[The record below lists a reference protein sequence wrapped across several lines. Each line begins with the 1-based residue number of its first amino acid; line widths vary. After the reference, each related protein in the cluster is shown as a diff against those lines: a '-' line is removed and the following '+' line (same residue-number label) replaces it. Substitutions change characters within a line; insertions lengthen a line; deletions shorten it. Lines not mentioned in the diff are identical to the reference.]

1 MKRLYLLLA
10 CTSFALTG
18 CLKSTYVSS
27 NLEKEPEKVL
37 AADENT
43 DEGNETE
50 APVETDENKADSADI
65 TEETDTET
73 DKTDEVEEPM
83 TAETVTQTEQSEAQ
97 KTPPVQPEVTSS
109 AVGYNDSKS
118 WWFRRNNEHIP
129 PTAQQDI
136 NITGYD
142 AYYIGDTS
150 QKVIYL
156 TFDEG
161 YEAGY
166 SSKILDVLKDNDVKA
181 TFFVT
186 GHYLE
191 SQPDLVKRMADEG
204 HIVGNHSYK
213 HLDHTQV
220 SDEEM
225 IEDITSCYDL
235 ITETTG
241 VEMPKFFRPPA
252 GVYSVRTLEIAQ
264 KLGYKTIFWSF
275 AYKDWDTQ
283 NQPSSG
289 EAYNMV
295 MDNYHNGCIMLLHA
309 VSEANTNALDDII
322 KSLKNEGY
330 EFKLLTELP

>member
-1 MKRLYLLLA
+1 MKKLCLLLT
-10 CTSFALTG
+10 CVSFALTG
-18 CLKSTYVSS
+18 CFGSTPASS

-37 AADENT
+37 AAEENNTDNT
-43 DEGNETE
+43 DETE
-50 APVETDENKADSADI
+50 N
-65 TEETDTET
+65 TET
-73 DKTDEVEEPM
+73 TETIEPEKEP
-83 TAETVTQTEQSEAQ
+83 ETVTTTEQTPEQTAQ
-97 KTPPVQPEVTSS
+97 PVQPEVTSS

-118 WWFRRNNEHIP
+118 WWFRRNSDHIP

-136 NITGYD
+136 NISQYD

-150 QKVIYL
+150 QKIIYL

-166 SSKILDVLKDNDVKA
+166 SPKILDVLKDNDVRA

-191 SQPDLVKRMADEG
+191 TQADLVKRMAEEG

-225 IEDITSCYDL
+225 IEDITSCDKL
-235 ITETTG
+235 ITDTVG
-241 VEMPKFFRPPA
+241 YEMPKFFRPPA

-264 KLGYKTIFWSF
+264 ELGYTTIFWSF
-275 AYKDWDTQ
+275 AYKDWDTKA
-283 NQPSSG
+283 QPTAE
-289 EAYNMV
+289 EALNMV
-295 MDNYHNGCIMLLHA
+295 KDNYHNGCIMLLHA
-309 VSEANTNALDDII
+309 VSEANTNALDDML
-322 KSLKNEGY
+322 KFLKNEGY
-330 EFKLLTELP
+330 EFKLLAELP